1 MNKKITMTILVATLF
16 VTIGAFTVWAATGFH
31 WYTKY
36 QVVEIVE
43 KEAPAEDDIFADTG
57 LYEGETLTE
66 TVQKDSFHLGL
77 LPTPQGLF
85 DKHALSV
92 GSLVGPAWLL
102 SGVVLFIG
110 WRKNRRKV

>member
-1 MNKKITMTILVATLF
+1 MNKNITTTIFVATLL
-16 VTIGAFTVWAATGFH
+16 VTIGTFTTWAATGFH

-57 LYEGETLTE
+57 LYEGETITE

-102 SGVVLFIG
+102 SGIVFFIR
-110 WRKNRRKV
+110 WRKNRHEA